1 MEGCSTKPDGEDC
14 SFAVSELELLQTEA
28 FLPPVGQ
35 PEIIYSALELLEGYI
50 VWAFGNQN
58 GHSGLP
64 RETVGE
70 GPGAYAGNRSEFE
83 EA

>member
-1 MEGCSTKPDGEDC
+1 MLDKTRWGRLQFCSLGTRIVTNGSLSPARRPARDNN
-14 SFAVSELELLQTEA
+14 
-28 FLPPVGQ
+28 
-35 PEIIYSALELLEGYI
+35 SALELLEGYI